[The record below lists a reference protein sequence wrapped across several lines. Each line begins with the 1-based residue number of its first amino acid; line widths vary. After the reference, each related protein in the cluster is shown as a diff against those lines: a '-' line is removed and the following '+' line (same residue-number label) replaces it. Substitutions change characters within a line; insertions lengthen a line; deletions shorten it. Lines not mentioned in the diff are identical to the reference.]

1 MVFDRAVVNHSP
13 FFSFRRKKCEDTH
26 IQRETMPSSSQK
38 EIDSQ
43 AKEKGLRKIGKVK
56 DAHGIRGE
64 IFVIVFSGEAPW
76 LDRLKELTIH
86 GVRQEGGGWLT
97 LDLKS
102 ARLHKNGFIASSP
115 QIQNRNEAEALKGCE
130 LYVPVEFLISKPGD
144 SIFLSEIE
152 GFKVLLADGTE
163 LGQIIGFSS
172 NGVQDLLVVR
182 DKKINDEREILIPL
196 IPEFVSEIRFEKSE
210 IVMILPP
217 GLTED

>member
-1 MVFDRAVVNHSP
+1 
-13 FFSFRRKKCEDTH
+13 
-26 IQRETMPSSSQK
+26 MPSSSQQ

-76 LDRLKELTIH
+76 LDRLKELNIH
-86 GVRQEGGGWLT
+86 GVRSKGDGWLT

-130 LYVPVEFLISKPGD
+130 LYVPEEFLISEPGD

-182 DKKINDEREILIPL
+182 DRKNNDEREILIPL
-196 IPEFVSEIRFEKSE
+196 IPEFVGEIRFEKSE

-217 GLTED
+217 GLIED

>member
-1 MVFDRAVVNHSP
+1 
-13 FFSFRRKKCEDTH
+13 
-26 IQRETMPSSSQK
+26 MPSSSQQ

-43 AKEKGLRKIGKVK
+43 ARQKGLRKIGKVK

-64 IFVIVFSGEAPW
+64 IFFIVFSGEAPW
-76 LDRLKELTIH
+76 LDQLKELTIH
-86 GVRQEGGGWLT
+86 GIRSEGDGWMT
-97 LDLKS
+97 LDLRS

-130 LYVPVEFLISKPGD
+130 LYVPEEFLISKPGD

-152 GFKVLLADGTE
+152 GFKVLFADWTE
-163 LGQIIGFSS
+163 LGQIVGFSS

-182 DKKINDEREILIPL
+182 AKKGDDEREILIPL
-196 IPEFVSEIRFEKSE
+196 IPEFVSKIHFEKSE